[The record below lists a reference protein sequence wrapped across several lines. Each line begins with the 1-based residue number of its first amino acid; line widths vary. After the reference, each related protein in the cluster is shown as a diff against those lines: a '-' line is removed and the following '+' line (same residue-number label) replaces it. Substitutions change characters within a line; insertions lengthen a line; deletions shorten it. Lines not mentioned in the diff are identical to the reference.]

1 VLIAVGFFLSI
12 VWLVR
17 RLDQPLRVSEEPG
30 DRRVER
36 WTNRAIVLLS
46 LAFLACAVWR
56 GVNQDYY
63 LFRQM
68 WKEVRLG
75 HDPWWLTFGVF
86 GHQPLNAYG
95 PLFNGFAILDWI
107 NPLAPKLFFA
117 WAYLVFASW
126 MIKIAG
132 RQRQRSVLQAILLLA
147 WFWNPY
153 VWVENA
159 NYGHFDVLVGIACV
173 VATGARIERRDVMS
187 GVVLGLGVL
196 LKYMP
201 IVLLPFL
208 VLDGGRIR
216 PRFRLFVTACAVILL
231 GLAISEAVWGPSVF
245 RPLLFAAQRDSQ
257 YLSIFRY
264 LKGLYSP
271 LIHLEIQRDFDAMS
285 APILFVALL
294 RAWTWSRLRSVDTA
308 SSAVLAIVTTLLFYK
323 VGFPQYQMVLFVLAS
338 YWVAAKSQQIRNRVP
353 LYVAL
358 GCYFGWLSIFD
369 VIECTKG
376 VDFHSMQEWAGL
388 PTFLLGCGLIVCIVR
403 ASTTQ
408 PTQDRSSA

>member
-17 RLDQPLRVSEEPG
+17 RLDRPLRLMQDLR

-36 WTNRAIVLLS
+36 WTNGAIVLLS

-56 GVNQDYY
+56 GINQDYY
-63 LFRQM
+63 LYRQM

-75 HDPWWLTFGVF
+75 HDPWFMTFGIL
-86 GHQPLNAYG
+86 GHHPLNAYG
-95 PLFNGFAILDWI
+95 PLFNGFAILDGI
-107 NPLAPKLFFA
+107 NPLVPKLFFA
-117 WAYLVFASW
+117 WSYLVFATW
-126 MIKIAG
+126 LIKTSG
-132 RQRQRSVLQAILLLA
+132 RERKRSILQAMLLLA
-147 WFWNPY
+147 WFWSPY

-173 VATGARIERRDVMS
+173 VATQARIERRDVLS
-187 GVVLGLGVL
+187 GAVLGLGVL
-196 LKYMP
+196 LKYLP

-208 VLDGGRIR
+208 VLDGGRTR
-216 PRFRLFVTACAVILL
+216 PRFYLFVTACAVILL

-245 RPLLFAAQRDSQ
+245 RPLLFAAHRDSQ

-271 LIHLEIQRDFDAMS
+271 LIHMDIARNFDYMA

-294 RAWTWSRLRSVDTA
+294 RAWTWSRLRNIETA
-308 SSAVLAIVTTLLFYK
+308 CSAVLAIATTLLFYQ
-323 VGFPQYQMVLFVLAS
+323 VGFPQYQMVLFMLAS
-338 YWVAAKSQQIRNRVP
+338 YWVVARSEQIRNRVP
-353 LYVAL
+353 LYVSL
-358 GCYFGWLSIFD
+358 GCYFGWLGIFD
-369 VIECTKG
+369 VIECTVG

-388 PTFLLGCGLIVCIVR
+388 PTFLLGCGLITCIVR
-403 ASTTQ
+403 SSTTQ
-408 PTQDRSSA
+408 AIPDQPVT

>member
-1 VLIAVGFFLSI
+1 MLIAIGFFLSI

-17 RLDQPLRVSEEPG
+17 RLDRPLRLSQEPG

-68 WKEVRLG
+68 WKEIRLG

-86 GHQPLNAYG
+86 GVQPLNAYG
-95 PLFNGFAILDWI
+95 PLFNVFAMLDGV
-107 NPLAPKLFFA
+107 NPLAAKLFFA
-117 WAYLVFASW
+117 WAYLVFATV
-126 MIKIAG
+126 MIKVSG
-132 RQRQRSVLQAILLLA
+132 RDRQRSVLQASLLLA
-147 WFWNPY
+147 WFWSPY

-159 NYGHFDVLVGIACV
+159 HYGHFDVLVGIACV
-173 VATGARIERRDVMS
+173 LATQARIERRDVMA
-187 GVVLGLGVL
+187 GGALGLGVL

-208 VLDGGRIR
+208 ILDGGRIR
-216 PRFRLFVTACAVILL
+216 LRSSLFITACAVILL

-245 RPLLFAAQRDSQ
+245 RPLLFAAQRSSE

-271 LIHLEIQRDFDAMS
+271 LLHLDIQRNFDDMS

-294 RAWTWSRLRSVDTA
+294 RMDME
-308 SSAVLAIVTTLLFYK
+308 
-323 VGFPQYQMVLFVLAS
+323 P
-338 YWVAAKSQQIRNRVP
+338 AAK
-353 LYVAL
+353 
-358 GCYFGWLSIFD
+358 G
-369 VIECTKG
+369 
-376 VDFHSMQEWAGL
+376 
-388 PTFLLGCGLIVCIVR
+388 
-403 ASTTQ
+403 
-408 PTQDRSSA
+408 